1 MSLSR
6 KGFCAVVVILGACGP
21 SSPAVDAGPTRVDAA
36 VSADAIP
43 SDAVS
48 IPDVVA
54 ATDVASAGDA
64 TEDRPAPVDAPPP
77 TPWVR
82 ALDASFLVTPNAVV
96 AAPDGR
102 VCVVGDFQGDLR
114 AQGRSV
120 TSSGASDGFVACFA
134 ADGALLSLFASRV
147 PGDDAFTAAVWA
159 GDGLVVAGHLPA
171 LGHARRRGAL
181 LGRGV
186 DVVVARFDTDGRVTR
201 AITLG
206 GAGTDQPSALAL
218 DPNGRVHVAGAS
230 DQSLRAGTVSLTNA
244 GRNHAWVLSLD
255 GALTPLR
262 GRSFASAFEVQATAV
277 RAHRDGA
284 LTVGGHF
291 SGSLQTG
298 ADALGPTLAQ
308 DVFVLR
314 LAPDGTTRWA
324 QRYGGSADD
333 RLHDLAVEDS
343 GEVTLAGSSGIGQ
356 VRFGR
361 EGFAVQGGSDG
372 WLARL
377 DAMGAPRWLRRVGG
391 EGDDRALSIC
401 TSTRGAAR
409 SRDASTH
416 ARPRSARPSPRAAAS
431 DGWRARFSADGVL
444 QSQSQYGGMGPD
456 VATRVTSA
464 PGGSVTV
471 GTFAAQAEV
480 AGEPLRTV
488 GIAGAFVPR
497 AVSLTP

>member
-6 KGFCAVVVILGACGP
+6 KVFCAVVGVMGACE
-21 SSPAVDAGPTRVDAA
+21 SASPAADAGPARVD
-36 VSADAIP
+36 VTVGLDAI
-43 SDAVS
+43 SL
-48 IPDVVA
+48 PDVVA
-54 ATDVASAGDA
+54 ATDVASTGDV
-64 TEDRPAPVDAPPP
+64 TEDRAAPVDAPPP

-96 AAPDGR
+96 TAPDGR

-134 ADGALLSLFASRV
+134 PDGALLGLFASRV

-159 GDGLVVAGHLPA
+159 GDGLVVAGHIPA
-171 LGHARRRGAL
+171 SATLGGVAL
-181 LGRGV
+181 SSAGGV
-186 DVVVARFDTDGRVTR
+186 DVVVVRFDTEGRVAR

-218 DPNGRVHVAGAS
+218 DPNGRVHLAGAS

-244 GRNHAWVLSLD
+244 GRNHAWVISLD
-255 GALTPLR
+255 DALTPLR
-262 GRSFASAFEVQATAV
+262 GRSFASAFEVQATAI

-298 ADALGPTLAQ
+298 GDPLGPTLAQ
-308 DVFVLR
+308 DLFVLR
-314 LAPDGTTRWA
+314 LAPDGSTRWA
-324 QRYGGSADD
+324 QRYGGSGDD
-333 RLHDLAVEDS
+333 RLHDLAIDDA

-356 VRFGR
+356 VRLGS

-377 DAMGAPRWLRRVGG
+377 DATGTPRWLRRLGG
-391 EGDDRALSIC
+391 EGDDRALSLHLDA
-401 TSTRGAAR
+401 RGGEVVGRFERTLDLPPAPLTAR
-409 SRDASTH
+409 GGV
-416 ARPRSARPSPRAAAS
+416 
-431 DGWRARFSADGVL
+431 DGWRARFSPDGGV
-444 QSQSQYGGMGPD
+444 QSLSQYGGVGPD
-456 VATRVTSA
+456 TATRVAAA

-471 GTFAAQAEV
+471 GTFAAEAEV

-488 GIAGAFVPR
+488 GIAGAFVHR

>member
-6 KGFCAVVVILGACGP
+6 TVFCAVLAGLGACESAAPAADGGP
-21 SSPAVDAGPTRVDAA
+21 PPIDRAPSHDTASGADVVPV
-36 VSADAIP
+36 ADA
-43 SDAVS
+43 
-48 IPDVVA
+48 
-54 ATDVASAGDA
+54 T
-64 TEDRPAPVDAPPP
+64 TREDRAAPVDAPPP

-96 AAPDGR
+96 TSPDGR

-134 ADGALLSLFASRV
+134 ADGALLGLFASRV
-147 PGDDAFTAAVWA
+147 PGDDAFTAAVWS
-159 GDGLVVAGHLPA
+159 GDGLVVAGHIPA
-171 LGHARRRGAL
+171 AATLGGAVL
-181 LGRGV
+181 SSAGGV
-186 DVVVARFDTDGRVTR
+186 DAVVVRFETDGRVAR
-201 AITLG
+201 AISLG
-206 GAGTDQPSALAL
+206 GPGTDQPSALAA
-218 DPNGRVHVAGAS
+218 DATGRVHLAGAS

-244 GRNHAWVLSLD
+244 GRNHAWVISLD
-255 GALTPLR
+255 DALTPLR

-314 LAPDGTTRWA
+314 LAPDGATRWA
-324 QRYGGSADD
+324 QRYGGSGDD
-333 RLHDLAVEDS
+333 RLHDLAVDDA

-356 VRFGR
+356 VRFGS
-361 EGFAVQGGSDG
+361 EGFTVQGGSDG

-377 DAMGAPRWLRRVGG
+377 DATGAPRWLRRVGG
-391 EGDDRALSIC
+391 EGDDRALSLLLDA
-401 TSTRGAAR
+401 RGGEVAGRFERTLDLPPA
-409 SRDASTH
+409 
-416 ARPRSARPSPRAAAS
+416 PFSARGGA
-431 DGWRARFSADGVL
+431 DGWRARFSPEGVVQAL
-444 QSQSQYGGMGPD
+444 TQYGGVGPD
-456 VATRVTSA
+456 VATRIAAA

-488 GIAGAFVPR
+488 GIAGAFVHR
-497 AVSLTP
+497 AASLTP